1 MEEVMDFD
9 KWYLNHKIEIVY
21 WAVYDPETG
30 KVRGIYPNDSAD
42 EFKYKIQ
49 VDTEIGEAIGQGKI
63 SLANCYIDFESDTLE
78 ITEIKSLLKID
89 DVLHR
94 VVDSQWEQIENPDLV
109 IKLKNKELT
118 FSLSDNAKG
127 KKRIHYSGDTIMN
140 FYITEYNDPNLLLEK
155 FSIQIDELIKDDK
168 SFNISLPARF
178 SIYTRRIF
186 KKYVLINENNRV

>member
-9 KWYLNHKIEIVY
+9 QWYLNHKIEIVY

-30 KVRGIYPNDSAD
+30 KVKGIYPNESAD
-42 EFKYKIQ
+42 AFNYKIKI
-49 VDTEIGEAIGQGKI
+49 DNEMGEAISEGKI
-63 SLANCYIDFESDTLE
+63 SLTNCYIDFESDTLE

-94 VVDSQWEQIENPDLV
+94 IANSRWENIENP
-109 IKLKNKELT
+109 ELT
-118 FSLSDNAKG
+118 ITLTNEELKFSLSDNAKG
-127 KKRIHYSGDTIMN
+127 KKRIHYSGDTVMN

-155 FSIQIDELIKDDK
+155 ISIQIDELIKDEK
-168 SFNISLPARF
+168 SFNINLPERF

-186 KKYVLINENNRV
+186 KKYILVDENNRI

>member
-9 KWYLNHKIEIVY
+9 QWYLNHKIEIVY

-30 KVRGIYPNDSAD
+30 KVRGIYPNESAD
-42 EFKYKIQ
+42 AFNYKIKI
-49 VDTEIGEAIGQGKI
+49 DNEMGEAISEGKI
-63 SLANCYIDFESDTLE
+63 SLTNCYIDFESDTLE

-94 VVDSQWEQIENPDLV
+94 IANSRWENIENP
-109 IKLKNKELT
+109 ELT
-118 FSLSDNAKG
+118 ITLTNEELKFSLSDNAKG
-127 KKRIHYSGDTIMN
+127 KKRIHYSGDTVMN

-155 FSIQIDELIKDDK
+155 ISIQIDELIKDEK
-168 SFNISLPARF
+168 SFNINLPERF

-186 KKYVLINENNRV
+186 KKYILVDENNRI